1 MGHPHPHPLG
11 QTGQVPAGTWPCN
24 GEYTEQVV
32 AAIAEAARR
41 ARLQPARQARLQPA
55 CRARLERCRDKY
67 TPVEVRR
74 DFTELR
80 AEEITGWLG
89 AAPDPN
95 RTVQRN
101 ARPPREWGFNLCVI
115 FPGRIMQGPR
125 DRGTAVKQTGWH
137 SIISQGSHGAPTPWG
152 LNRVETGQHHKAS
165 LGPALPRGHTA

>member
-1 MGHPHPHPLG
+1 MYPISFFCLLFLDLCFVNVICQNSHGNHSA
-11 QTGQVPAGTWPCN
+11 PAT
-24 GEYTEQVV
+24 V
-32 AAIAEAARR
+32 IDHRK
-41 ARLQPARQARLQPA
+41 
-55 CRARLERCRDKY
+55 RCRDKY

-80 AEEITGWLG
+80 AGEITGWLG

-125 DRGTAVKQTGWH
+125 DPGTAVKQTGWH
-137 SIISQGSHGAPTPWG
+137 SLISQGSHGAPTPWG